1 MGKYL
6 LFENEGESYLLYF
19 LPDKSL
25 NNCIFNHHYFSIPID
40 KHWLFKTKGDIICAA
55 FPIIKYVITPQ
66 LFIPSTYI
74 RIVRCGNY

>member
-1 MGKYL
+1 MEKYL
-6 LFENEGESYLLYF
+6 LFENEGESYLLSF
-19 LPDKSL
+19 LSGKSL

-66 LFIPSTYI
+66 LLIPSTYI

>member
-19 LPDKSL
+19 LPGKSL

-55 FPIIKYVITPQ
+55 FPIIKICDNSSIAYSKYVYPYSP
-66 LFIPSTYI
+66 L
-74 RIVRCGNY
+74 R

>member
-19 LPDKSL
+19 LPGKSP

-66 LFIPSTYI
+66 LLIPSTYI

>member
-19 LPDKSL
+19 LPGKSL
-25 NNCIFNHHYFSIPID
+25 NNCIFNHHYFSISID

-55 FPIIKYVITPQ
+55 FPIIKYVITLQ
-66 LFIPSTYI
+66 LLIPSTYI